1 MTESATLQHP
11 EKPAAASE
19 AIRVENVSK
28 SFGVVKALEDVTLHV
43 GTGEVLGLIGDNG
56 AGKSTLVKI
65 LTGFHK
71 PDAGKIFVYG
81 QEVQLKSVTH
91 ARSLG
96 IDTVF
101 QDLALVPGMTV
112 YHNMFLNREITRGI
126 GPVRFLNNRMM
137 KKRSLEYLDDIGVRV
152 PSIAAEVARMSGG
165 QRQAIAIARSTHSD
179 AKILLLDEPLAA
191 MGAREGAL
199 IIELIEELRKRS
211 DVSMIVIAHNYVHV
225 LEMCDR
231 VNLLR
236 NGRIMLDKRT
246 DETSVEE
253 LTEIVAREYRQAPQA
268 TTDG

>member
-1 MTESATLQHP
+1 MTEAAI
-11 EKPAAASE
+11 PAPTGAEAPD

-28 SFGVVKALEDVTLHV
+28 SFGVVHALEDVSLHV
-43 GTGEVLGLIGDNG
+43 RQGEVLGLIGDNG

-71 PDAGKIFVYG
+71 PDSGRIFVFG
-81 QEVQLKSVTH
+81 DEVHLKSVTH

-101 QDLALVPGMTV
+101 QDLALVPGMSV
-112 YHNMFLNREITRGI
+112 YHNMFLNRELTRGV
-126 GPVRFLNNRMM
+126 GPVRFLNNRLMR
-137 KKRSLEYLDDIGVRV
+137 KRAREYLDDIGVRV
-152 PSIAAEVARMSGG
+152 PSMSAEVARMSGG

-179 AKILLLDEPLAA
+179 ARIILLDEPLAA

-236 NGRIMLDKRT
+236 NGRIVLDKRS
-246 DETSVEE
+246 EQTSVDE
-253 LTEIVAREYRQAPQA
+253 LTEIVAREYRQTSESAA
-268 TTDG
+268 GS

>member
-1 MTESATLQHP
+1 MSE
-11 EKPAAASE
+11 PAEVVQIRPDAPD

-28 SFGVVKALEDVTLHV
+28 SFGVVRALEDVSLHV
-43 GTGEVLGLIGDNG
+43 RPGEVLGLIGDNG

-71 PDAGKIFVYG
+71 PDSGSIFVFG
-81 QEVQLKSVTH
+81 DEVQLKSVTH
-91 ARSLG
+91 ARALG

-101 QDLALVPGMTV
+101 QDLALVPGMSV
-112 YHNMFLNREITRGI
+112 YHNMFLNRELTRGI
-126 GPVRFLNNRMM
+126 GPLRFLNNRVM
-137 KKRSLEYLDDIGVRV
+137 KKRAREYLDDIGVRV
-152 PSIAAEVARMSGG
+152 PSIGAEVARMSGG

-179 AKILLLDEPLAA
+179 ARIILLDEPLAA

-199 IIELIEELRKRS
+199 IIELIEELRRSS

-236 NGRIMLDKRT
+236 NGRIVLDKRT
-246 DETSVEE
+246 DETSVDE
-253 LTEIVAREYRQAPQA
+253 LTEIVAREYRQVPRADA
-268 TTDG
+268 

>member
-1 MTESATLQHP
+1 VTEAAQP
-11 EKPAAASE
+11 ERIPADAPD

-28 SFGVVKALEDVTLHV
+28 SFGVVQALEDVSLYV
-43 GTGEVLGLIGDNG
+43 RPGEVLGLIGDNG

-71 PDAGKIFVYG
+71 PDSGTIHVFG
-81 QEVQLKSVTH
+81 EEVQLKSVSH

-112 YHNMFLNREITRGI
+112 YHNMFLNREATRGI
-126 GPVRFLNNRMM
+126 GPIRFLNNRLM
-137 KKRSLEYLDDIGVRV
+137 KRRSREYLDDIGVRV
-152 PSIAAEVARMSGG
+152 QSIDAEVARMSGG

-179 AKILLLDEPLAA
+179 ARIILLDEPLAA

-199 IIELIEELRKRS
+199 IIELIEELRRRS

-225 LEMCDR
+225 LELCDR

-236 NGRIMLDKRT
+236 NGRIVLDKRT

-253 LTEIVAREYRQAPQA
+253 LTKIVAAEYRISSSA
-268 TTDG
+268 

>member
-1 MTESATLQHP
+1 VTDAPATSAT
-11 EKPAAASE
+11 AAPTSRAD
-19 AIRVENVSK
+19 AIRVDNIRK
-28 SFGVVKALEDVTLHV
+28 SFGAVTALEDVSLRL
-43 GTGEVLGLIGDNG
+43 GQGEVLGLIGDNG

-71 PDAGKIFVYG
+71 PDAGQIFVFG
-81 QEVQLKSVTH
+81 EETQLKSVTH

-112 YHNMFLNREITRGI
+112 FHNMFLNREVVRGI
-126 GPVRFLNNRMM
+126 GPIGFLNNRVM
-137 KKRSLEYLDDIGVRV
+137 KRRSRQYLDDIGVRI
-152 PSIAAEVARMSGG
+152 PSMSSEVAQLSGG

-179 AKILLLDEPLAA
+179 ARIILLDEPLAA

-199 IIELIEELRKRS
+199 IIELINELRQRS

-225 LEMCDR
+225 LELCDR
-231 VNLLR
+231 INLLR

-253 LTEIVAREYRQAPQA
+253 LTQIVAAEYRVPKSAA
-268 TTDG
+268 

>member
-1 MTESATLQHP
+1 MSETATPHGVV
-11 EKPAAASE
+11 PAPATAPD
-19 AIRVENVSK
+19 AIRVENISK
-28 SFGVVKALEDVTLHV
+28 SFGVVKALEDVSLHLRP
-43 GTGEVLGLIGDNG
+43 GEVLGLIGDNG

-65 LTGFHK
+65 LTGFYK
-71 PDAGKIFVYG
+71 PDAGQIFVSG
-81 QEVQLKSVTH
+81 EEVQLKSVTH

-101 QDLALVPGMTV
+101 QDLALVPGMSV
-112 YHNMFLNREITRGI
+112 YHNIFLNREVTRGFGPI
-126 GPVRFLNNRMM
+126 GFLNNRVM
-137 KKRSLEYLDDIGVRV
+137 KKRAREYLDDIGVRIQ
-152 PSIAAEVARMSGG
+152 SIDAEVARMSGG

-199 IIELIEELRKRS
+199 IIELIEELQKRG

-253 LTEIVAREYRQAPQA
+253 LTEIVAAEYRVPKTA
-268 TTDG
+268 

>member
-1 MTESATLQHP
+1 VSE
-11 EKPAAASE
+11 PAQAAE
-19 AIRVENVSK
+19 ARPDAPDAIRVENVSK
-28 SFGVVKALEDVTLHV
+28 SFGVVRALEDVSLRV
-43 GTGEVLGLIGDNG
+43 RPGEVLGLIGDNG

-71 PDAGKIFVYG
+71 PDSGSIFVFG
-81 QEVQLKSVTH
+81 DEVQLKSVTH

-101 QDLALVPGMTV
+101 QDLALVPGMSV
-112 YHNMFLNREITRGI
+112 YHNMFLNRELTRGI
-126 GPVRFLNNRMM
+126 GPLRFLNNREM
-137 KKRSLEYLDDIGVRV
+137 KKRAREYLDDIGVRV
-152 PSIAAEVARMSGG
+152 PSIGAEVARMSGG

-179 AKILLLDEPLAA
+179 ARIILLDEPLAA

-199 IIELIEELRKRS
+199 IIELIAELGRRS

-236 NGRIMLDKRT
+236 NGRIVLDKRT
-246 DETSVEE
+246 DETLVDE
-253 LTEIVAREYRQAPQA
+253 LMEIVVREYRHVPRADA
-268 TTDG
+268 

>member
-1 MTESATLQHP
+1 VSETATPQAA
-11 EKPAAASE
+11 PAPATAPD
-19 AIRVENVSK
+19 AIRVENISK
-28 SFGVVKALEDVTLHV
+28 SFGVVKALEDVSLHLRP
-43 GTGEVLGLIGDNG
+43 GEVLGLIGDNG

-65 LTGFHK
+65 LTGFYK
-71 PDAGKIFVYG
+71 PDAGQIFVSG
-81 QEVQLKSVTH
+81 EEVQLKSVTH

-101 QDLALVPGMTV
+101 QDLALVPGMSV
-112 YHNMFLNREITRGI
+112 YHNIFLNREVTRGFGPI
-126 GPVRFLNNRMM
+126 GFLNNRVM
-137 KKRSLEYLDDIGVRV
+137 KKRAREYLDDIGVRIR
-152 PSIAAEVARMSGG
+152 SIDAEVARMSGG

-199 IIELIEELRKRS
+199 IIELIEELQKRG

-253 LTEIVAREYRQAPQA
+253 LTEIVAAEYRVPKTA
-268 TTDG
+268 

>member
-1 MTESATLQHP
+1 VTEAAQP
-11 EKPAAASE
+11 EPDRADAPD
-19 AIRVENVSK
+19 AIRVENISK
-28 SFGVVKALEDVTLHV
+28 SFGVVEALTDVSLHIRP
-43 GTGEVLGLIGDNG
+43 GEVLGLIGDNG

-71 PDAGKIFVYG
+71 PDAGKIFVFG

-112 YHNMFLNREITRGI
+112 YHNMFLNREVTRGI
-126 GPVRFLNNRMM
+126 GPVRFLNNRVM
-137 KKRSLEYLDDIGVRV
+137 KKRAREYLDDIGVRV
-152 PSIAAEVARMSGG
+152 PSMSAEVARMSGG

-179 AKILLLDEPLAA
+179 ARIILLDEPLAA

-199 IIELIEELRKRS
+199 IIELIEELGKKS

-236 NGRIMLDKRT
+236 NGRIVLDKRT

-253 LTEIVAREYRQAPQA
+253 LTEIVAREYRQAPES
-268 TTDG
+268 TIGG

>member
-1 MTESATLQHP
+1 VTDV
-11 EKPAAASE
+11 PAAGSPAPPAGGPE

-28 SFGVVKALEDVTLHV
+28 SFGAVTALEDVSLRL
-43 GTGEVLGLIGDNG
+43 GQGEVLGLIGDNG

-71 PDAGKIFVYG
+71 PDAGRIFVFG
-81 QEVQLKSVTH
+81 EETQLKSVTH

-112 YHNMFLNREITRGI
+112 FHNMFLNREVVRGI
-126 GPVRFLNNRMM
+126 GRFGFLNNRVM
-137 KKRSLEYLDDIGVRV
+137 KRRSRGYLEDIGVRI
-152 PSIAAEVARMSGG
+152 SSMSSEVAQLSGG

-179 AKILLLDEPLAA
+179 SRIILLDEPLAA

-199 IIELIEELRKRS
+199 IIKLIQELKERS

-225 LEMCDR
+225 LELCDR

-236 NGRIMLDKRT
+236 NGRIELDKRT
-246 DETSVEE
+246 DETSIEE
-253 LTEIVAREYRQAPQA
+253 LTEVVAAEYRLPEAS
-268 TTDG
+268 